1 MRKLVRSLIIALGMY
16 SSPSF
21 AITPSQ
27 VPLKPIV
34 DNIKKEKKKS
44 KKHCFKGDASWYG
57 KQHHGRKT
65 ASGEVFNMNKLTAA
79 HKTLPLGTKVR
90 VTNIENG
97 KSVIVKINDRGPFA
111 KNRILDL
118 SYEAAKKLDMT
129 EKGHAKVLIE
139 II

>member
-1 MRKLVRSLIIALGMY
+1 MTKLVRSLIIALGMY
-16 SSPSF
+16 SSPSV

-44 KKHCFKGDASWYG
+44 KKHCLDGDASWYG
-57 KQHHGRKT
+57 KLHHGRKT

-118 SYEAAKKLDMT
+118 SYSAAQKIDMT
-129 EKGHAKVLIE
+129 KKGHAKVLIE